1 MASALHQS
9 RRAERARKRLLW
21 PVSMRSSV
29 NGKQRTHSDR
39 KSCLSASL
47 SVVVVSSGSALVAQR
62 AAQALKTASRD
73 LNTQLIV
80 VSQNDDPALATC
92 VEHVGAEFVVAPVG
106 SSRAEMCDLGMT
118 RVNGSIV
125 AVRDDVAIGD
135 ATWLD
140 AYRAVV
146 PRREAAAPTV
156 APLESVV
163 MDTQVAGRAGRA
175 DGSASFAA
183 LETTARAASI
193 EMAAAV

>member
-1 MASALHQS
+1 
-9 RRAERARKRLLW
+9 
-21 PVSMRSSV
+21 MRSSV

-125 AVRDDVAIGD
+125 AVRDDVTIGD
-135 ATWLD
+135 AAWID
-140 AYRAVV
+140 AYRAIL
-146 PRREAAAPTV
+146 PRQEPAAA
-156 APLESVV
+156 ADLPLESVV
-163 MDTQVAGRAGRA
+163 MDTQVAGRVGRA
-175 DGSASFAA
+175 DSPAPFAPLDA
-183 LETTARAASI
+183 TPRVASI